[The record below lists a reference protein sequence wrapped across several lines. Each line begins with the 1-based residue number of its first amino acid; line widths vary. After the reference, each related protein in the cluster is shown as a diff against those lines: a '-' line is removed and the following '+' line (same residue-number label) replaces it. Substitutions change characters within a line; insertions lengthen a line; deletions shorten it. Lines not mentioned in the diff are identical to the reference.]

1 MGEKEVLRY
10 LSLVDRRLQIII
22 DSGINWKPEYEQE
35 LESIDKELAQL
46 RILVDTEHS
55 KREGKNLHLPETQQ
69 SGGKKDT

>member
-22 DSGINWKPEYEQE
+22 DSSINWKPEYEQE

-46 RILVDTEHS
+46 RILVNAAHS
-55 KREGKNLHLPETQQ
+55 KREERNLPEIP
-69 SGGKKDT
+69 G